1 MKTFDNEKYER
12 IIEKIEF
19 GIPHYR
25 SCIDDAF
32 EECDNV
38 DDVIDYILEYYEDY
52 LFSDDSF

>member
-12 IIEKIEF
+12 IMEKSEF